1 MHSTLSFSGGEKNMR
16 KTPLYLLM
24 ALLVASLLAACAA
37 PTPAATEAPVATE
50 EVATEEPTEEVPAF
64 KAGQVTDTGG
74 IDDKGFNATAW
85 AGMEQAG
92 EDLGIEVTYLES
104 QQQTDY
110 AVNIQELIDQ
120 ETDII
125 VTVGFLLGEDTAAA
139 AEANPDQKF
148 AIVDYAYDPV
158 IPNVL
163 GLTFQTDEA
172 AFLAGYLAA
181 GMTKTGIVGTFGG
194 IEIPPVTIFMTGFE
208 AGVNYY
214 NAQKGTDVK
223 VIGMDVFAGNFES
236 TDDGRRIAE
245 DLIAEGAD
253 IIMPVAGPV
262 GIGTAQVITENPG
275 TMLIWVDTDGC
286 VSLPDYCSVTLTSV
300 MKNMDVA
307 VYDAIAAAHDGTF
320 EGGFYSGTLANGGVG
335 YAPLHEF
342 EDDVPAELIAE
353 LEEIEAGIIDGS
365 ISVSGE

>member
-1 MHSTLSFSGGEKNMR
+1 MRIIFFFFLYGGENMR

-24 ALLVASLLAACAA
+24 ALLVAGLLAACAT
-37 PTPAATEAPVATE
+37 PTPAATEAPAAT
-50 EVATEEPTEEVPAF
+50 EVATEAPTEEAVAF

-85 AGMEQAG
+85 AGMEKAG
-92 EDLGIEVTYLES
+92 TDLGVDVTYLES

-120 ETDII
+120 KTDLI
-125 VTVGFLLGEDTAAA
+125 VTVGFLLGDDTATAA
-139 AEANPDQKF
+139 KANPDTKF

-163 GLTFQTDEA
+163 GLTFQTDQA

-181 GMTKTGIVGTFGG
+181 GMTQTGVVGTFGG
-194 IEIPPVTIFMTGFE
+194 IEIPPVTIFMTGYK
-208 AGVNYY
+208 AGVDYY
-214 NAQKGTDVK
+214 NAQKGTSVK

-245 DLIAEGAD
+245 DLISEGAD

-286 VSLPDYCSVTLTSV
+286 VSLPDFCAVTLTSV

-307 VYDAIAAAHDGTF
+307 VYDAVVAAHDGTF
-320 EGGFYSGTLANGGVG
+320 EGGFYSGTLENSGVG
-335 YAPLHEF
+335 IAPLHEF
-342 EDDVPAELIAE
+342 ESVVPAELVAE
-353 LEEIEAGIIDGS
+353 LETIKAGIIDGS
-365 ISVSGE
+365 IKVSGE